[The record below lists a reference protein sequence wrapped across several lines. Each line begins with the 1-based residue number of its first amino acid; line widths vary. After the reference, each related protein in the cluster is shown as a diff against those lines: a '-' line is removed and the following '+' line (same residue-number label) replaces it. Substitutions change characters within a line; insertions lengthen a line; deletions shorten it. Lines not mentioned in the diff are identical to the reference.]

1 VTKLLSREHDIA
13 ELKDLVDELRSEK
26 CNKVADIICK
36 EIARLEELSDV

>member
-13 ELKDLVDELRSEK
+13 ELKDLDELRSEK